1 MMRMINHNYDE
12 IINLSRPSSFR
23 HPRQS
28 NEMRAA
34 QFAPFATLTGL
45 DAVAGETARFTE
57 NRVELDDDEKQL
69 IALTLNEIAER
80 NEALTA
86 KFTYFVPDERKSGGK
101 YVSMTGEV
109 KRVNTTERV
118 IVMKDGE
125 RIEIDSLVAA
135 EILR

>member
-1 MMRMINHNYDE
+1 MMYMINRNYDE
-12 IINLSRPSSFR
+12 IIKLKRPASLR
-23 HPRQS
+23 HLRRS

-34 QFAPFATLTGL
+34 QFAPFAALTGL
-45 DAVAGETARFTE
+45 DAVADETARFTE

-69 IALTLNEIAER
+69 ITLTLNEIAER

-86 KFTYFVPDERKSGGK
+86 KFTYFVPDKRKSGGR
-101 YVSMTGEV
+101 YVSVTGEV
-109 KRVNTTERV
+109 KRINTTERV

>member
-1 MMRMINHNYDE
+1 MYMINRNYDE
-12 IINLSRPSSFR
+12 IIKLNRPASLR
-23 HPRQS
+23 HLRRS

-34 QFAPFATLTGL
+34 QFAPFAALTGL
-45 DAVAGETARFTE
+45 DAVADETARFTE

-80 NEALTA
+80 NEALTS
-86 KFTYFVPDERKSGGK
+86 KFTYFVPDKRKSGGS
-101 YVSMTGEV
+101 YASLMGEV
-109 KRVNTTERV
+109 KQINTTERV
-118 IVMKDGE
+118 IIMKDGE

>member
-1 MMRMINHNYDE
+1 MYMINRNYDE
-12 IINLSRPSSFR
+12 IIKLKRPASLR
-23 HPRQS
+23 HLRRS

-34 QFAPFATLTGL
+34 QFAPFAALTGL
-45 DAVAGETARFTE
+45 DAVADETARFTE

-69 IALTLNEIAER
+69 ITLTLNEIAER

-86 KFTYFVPDERKSGGK
+86 KFTYFVPDKRKSGGR
-101 YVSMTGEV
+101 YVSVTGEV
-109 KRVNTTERV
+109 KRINTTERV